1 MSDFR
6 LMGEE
11 AADAVVRWM
20 GLSAPSRT
28 ARIDLDGNNVERSDR
43 GGAPS
48 ARQRAFL
55 DAHPRVRE
63 FHALA
68 YLGAAY
74 LKQNVRRA
82 FVRPRVLTM
91 EETARHYDN

>member
-1 MSDFR
+1 
-6 LMGEE
+6 
-11 AADAVVRWM
+11 
-20 GLSAPSRT
+20 
-28 ARIDLDGNNVERSDR
+28 
-43 GGAPS
+43 
-48 ARQRAFL
+48 L

-82 FVRPRVLTM
+82 FVRSRGLTM
-91 EETARHYDN
+91 EETARHYDK